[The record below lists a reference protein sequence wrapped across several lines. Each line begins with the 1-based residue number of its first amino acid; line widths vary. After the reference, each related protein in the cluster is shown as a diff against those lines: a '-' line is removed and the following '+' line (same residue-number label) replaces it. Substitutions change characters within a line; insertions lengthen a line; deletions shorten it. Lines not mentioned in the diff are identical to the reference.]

1 MFDHLTDIYDAM
13 IDWPK
18 RLAAEEPFYRQ
29 WFQQAGVRRV
39 LDAACG
45 TGRHAAM
52 FNRWGLDV
60 EGADL
65 SPAMIEQAR
74 NTFGDPPGLRWKVRG
89 FDQPVA
95 DPGSWDAVVCVGNSL
110 ALAPDRETVRRAIHE
125 MMAALRPGGLLLVQV
140 LNLWRLADGPCLWQK
155 CLRTKMYSS
164 RSAVM
169 HNLTTEREEYGEVLI
184 LKGVHRSGD
193 RGFVELVVADPNGG
207 PLLAH
212 ESPVFLGLEM
222 GELESAARVAGATD
236 VQFFGGYTGQ
246 PYERKS
252 SVDLVMVGR
261 ALLPEGT

>member
-1 MFDHLTDIYDAM
+1 M

-18 RLAAEEPFYRQ
+18 RLAAEEPFYRR
-29 WFQQAGVRRV
+29 WFQQVGAKRV

-52 FNRWGLDV
+52 FHRWGLDV

-74 NTFGDPPGLRWKVRG
+74 KTFGDPPRLRWTVRG
-89 FDQPVA
+89 FDRPAA
-95 DPGSWDAVVCVGNSL
+95 DPVSWDAVVCVGNSL
-110 ALAPDRETVRRAIHE
+110 ALAPDRETVRRAIQQ

-155 CLRTKMYSS
+155 CLRTQL
-164 RSAVM
+164 RQ
-169 HNLTTEREEYGEVLI
+169 GEVLI
-184 LKGVHRSGD
+184 LKGVHRSND

-212 ESPVFLGLEM
+212 ESPVFLGLEV
-222 GELESAARVAGATD
+222 GELESAARAAGATD
-236 VQFFGGYTGQ
+236 AQFFGGYTGQ
-246 PYERKS
+246 PYERES

-261 ALLPEGT
+261 ALLPEGTEVRQPFQADTESSSD